1 MTGSHRDAN
10 KSYMIF
16 YKPYGV
22 LSQFTDSA
30 GRRTLSSYGQ
40 FPKDVYPVGRLDADS
55 EGLVLL
61 TNDGEMKHRL
71 LEPRFSHQRVY
82 LVQVER
88 VPSEE
93 ALTHLRDGI
102 LIEGRR
108 TKGASVRLLED
119 PPSLPPRSVPIRFRK
134 HVPTAWIEIKLKEG
148 KNRQVRKMT
157 AAIGHPTLRLVRVSF
172 GPLDLSG
179 LLPGSCRNLTR
190 TELEALRSSLSIGSS
205 PEH

>member
-1 MTGSHRDAN
+1 
-10 KSYMIF
+10 
-16 YKPYGV
+16 
-22 LSQFTDSA
+22 
-30 GRRTLSSYGQ
+30 
-40 FPKDVYPVGRLDADS
+40 
-55 EGLVLL
+55 
-61 TNDGEMKHRL
+61 
-71 LEPRFSHQRVY
+71 VY

-108 TKGASVRLLED
+108 TKDASVRLLED

-134 HVPTAWIEIKLKEG
+134 NVPTAWIEIKLKEG

-190 TELEALRSSLSIGSS
+190 TQLEALRSSLSIGSP
-205 PEH
+205 PER